1 MITELSAYSQQK
13 DSEQAWL
20 GLVPKHWQVLANR
33 GVFSEVKERG
43 FRDAEMLSVTIGR
56 GILRQSD
63 LLKETSKK
71 DSSNLDKSKYK
82 LVRPRDLAYNKM
94 RAWQGAIGVSKFTGI
109 ISPAYVVM
117 RPHIASVV
125 PRYFHFLYR
134 TPAFAKEAER
144 WSYGITSDMWSLR
157 PEHFKMIYTLVPPP
171 DEQELIVRFLDWA
184 SVKLGKAIV
193 AKRKVIGL
201 LEEQKQAIIHRAVT
215 RGLDDTVSLKPSGFE
230 WLGDVPEHWE
240 IMRIKNLLSGIDYGT
255 SENARGEG
263 HIRVLNMG
271 HIKSGRVQIPAN
283 GSLRAMPIGL
293 ELRSH
298 DLLFNRTNSPELVG
312 KVGIFL
318 GTEADQVTFASYLV
332 RLRPKADHNPFW
344 LNYVLNSMG
353 FWHYARRQAFV
364 SLHQANLN
372 STRYSQM
379 SIPVPP
385 ASEQQLIAEALRAE
399 TASFDNA
406 ISANEHEIEL
416 IREYRTR
423 LIADVV
429 TGKLDVRK
437 FAQTLPADVAEEAAE
452 LTSSELGDD
461 EFTDSDDELA
471 DELAG
476 EPA

>member
-1 MITELSAYSQQK
+1 MIGDFQPYTEQRVSQ
-13 DSEQAWL
+13 SEWL
-20 GLVPKHWQVLANR
+20 GTVPAHWETRRFKYLLT
-33 GVFSEVKERG
+33 ERTERSATG
-43 FRDAEMLSVTIGR
+43 TEPLLRVSQFTGITKRATIGQSEAADTR
-56 GILRQSD
+56 AESLAGYKIVRQND
-63 LLKETSKK
+63 LVI
-71 DSSNLDKSKYK
+71 NIM
-82 LVRPRDLAYNKM
+82 LAWN
-94 RAWQGAIGVSKFTGI
+94 GSLGVSKFETGI
-109 ISPAYVVM
+109 ASPAYCVY
-117 RPHIASVV
+117 RFRESLNPW
-125 PRYFHFLYR
+125 YFHHLLRSSTFKSRIKSLSTGVVESRLRLY
-134 TPAFAKEAER
+134 
-144 WSYGITSDMWSLR
+144 SDKLFSLD
-157 PEHFKMIYTLVPPP
+157 TLLPPP

-184 SVKLGKAIV
+184 SVKLGKAIA

-201 LEEQKQAIIHRAVT
+201 LEEQKQAIVHRAVT
-215 RGLDDTVSLKPSGFE
+215 RGLDDTVSLKPSGLD
-230 WLGDVPEHWE
+230 WLGDVPEHWK

-255 SENARGEG
+255 SENARGDG

-271 HIKSGRVQIPAN
+271 HIKSGRVRIPAN
-283 GSLRAMPIGL
+283 GSLRAMPLGL

-318 GTEADQVTFASYLV
+318 GTEADRVTFASYLV

-344 LNYVLNSMG
+344 LCYMLNSMG

>member
-201 LEEQKQAIIHRAVT
+201 LEEQKQAIRQGQLSDLQRSSPT
-215 RGLDDTVSLKPSGFE
+215 RK
-230 WLGDVPEHWE
+230 
-240 IMRIKNLLSGIDYGT
+240 Y
-255 SENARGEG
+255 
-263 HIRVLNMG
+263 
-271 HIKSGRVQIPAN
+271 
-283 GSLRAMPIGL
+283 LR
-293 ELRSH
+293 
-298 DLLFNRTNSPELVG
+298 F
-312 KVGIFL
+312 
-318 GTEADQVTFASYLV
+318 
-332 RLRPKADHNPFW
+332 
-344 LNYVLNSMG
+344 
-353 FWHYARRQAFV
+353 
-364 SLHQANLN
+364 
-372 STRYSQM
+372 
-379 SIPVPP
+379 
-385 ASEQQLIAEALRAE
+385 
-399 TASFDNA
+399 A
-406 ISANEHEIEL
+406 ISINL
-416 IREYRTR
+416 DR
-423 LIADVV
+423 LLVQ
-429 TGKLDVRK
+429 LH
-437 FAQTLPADVAEEAAE
+437 LPR
-452 LTSSELGDD
+452 
-461 EFTDSDDELA
+461 
-471 DELAG
+471 
-476 EPA
+476 